1 MCDDDDNDD
10 DDFWKELAS
19 DINNGL
25 NDENEY
31 CKEDF
36 VNSGWDSDSESL
48 MLEQQALSASRPTAK
63 THKTK
68 PKKCD
73 DSTSHYHCYCL
84 RSTDFKYRNKNYV
97 GFTVNPERRLKQHNG
112 IRKGGAWKTRRGG
125 RPWEFVVLVSGFPTH
140 KMALQF
146 EWAWQHPGK
155 SLLVRATIGEDAAK
169 TLQRKRATLGQMCM
183 LKTLLE
189 LCPDLYD
196 RNQLTLNFLN
206 QDCRAKYESAVAM
219 KTLPQAVIAA
229 NLLSIHEGGK
239 KRRILSSAAD
249 AEGLPPAPPLPEA
262 PVVAI
267 RMVSSLSEMPF
278 WVTRNGKRRAEPTI
292 NTPIN
297 QRPQKSNAATA
308 QSSTAAATEAE
319 ANSVIEIVDNTATT
333 NPEVIENATII
344 NDEKSHKGIG
354 DLYRRCCNSE
364 LLGDTSS
371 SEDEREHKN
380 DKRTR
385 STALEGDDDD
395 SDDDDSDDDNISFLT
410 ASIKEIHMR
419 TSPADSSSSSED
431 SDNSAFIDNPNYRA
445 RKERELEVGWGKVN
459 AAFSTLTEV
468 ITIDYDSSDGSVDDF
483 LDHSKESATAKIGTL
498 SLEEKIDDLTAS
510 NNDRSSEDG
519 DVDDDSANTFMSTVY
534 PEKKPD
540 ALMAMKNNPP
550 PPRRNDGETRG
561 PFVTCGVTTR
571 RPQTNKTVRSDALEK
586 GEDSDYSSVF
596 FIGGNENDID
606 NPSSEEDNSFES
618 SSMLSPSSLDRTT
631 KRMSIVDLCTP

>member
-1 MCDDDDNDD
+1 MCDDDDNED

-36 VNSGWDSDSESL
+36 DNSGWDSDSESS
-48 MLEQQALSASRPTAK
+48 MLQQQALSASRPTTA
-63 THKTK
+63 HKTK

-84 RSTDFKYRNKNYV
+84 RSMDFKYRNKNYV

-169 TLQRKRATLGQMCM
+169 TLQRKRATAGQMCM

-196 RNQLTLNFLN
+196 RNQLTLNFLK
-206 QDCRAKYESAVAM
+206 QDCKANYDSAVAM
-219 KTLPQAVIAA
+219 KALPQAVIAA
-229 NLLSIHEGGK
+229 NILSIKEGGK
-239 KRRILSSAAD
+239 KRRILSAAAD

-267 RMVSSLSEMPF
+267 RVVSSLSEMPF
-278 WVTRNGKRRAEPTI
+278 WVTRNGKRRAEPNNNKT
-292 NTPIN
+292 TN
-297 QRPQKSNAATA
+297 QSPQKCKNTT
-308 QSSTAAATEAE
+308 QSSAPVPAE
-319 ANSVIEIVDNTATT
+319 ANSVIEIVDNAATT
-333 NPEVIENATII
+333 NPEVIETAISI
-344 NDEKSHKGIG
+344 NDKESHKGIG
-354 DLYRRCCNSE
+354 DLYRRCCNFE
-364 LLGDTSS
+364 FLGDTSS
-371 SEDEREHKN
+371 SEEERETKN

-385 STALEGDDDD
+385 STALEDDSDDD
-395 SDDDDSDDDNISFLT
+395 SDDDDISFLT
-410 ASIKEIHMR
+410 ASIKDIHMR
-419 TSPADSSSSSED
+419 TFTSDSSSSSQD
-431 SDNSAFIDNPNYRA
+431 SDNGDFIDNPKYRV
-445 RKERELEVGWGKVN
+445 RKEREFEVGWGKVN
-459 AAFSTLTEV
+459 AAFSTLTNV
-468 ITIDYDSSDGSVDDF
+468 ISIEDDSSHGSVDE
-483 LDHSKESATAKIGTL
+483 LLAHPKESATAKIGTL
-498 SLEEKIDDLTAS
+498 SLEEKINDLTAS

-519 DVDDDSANTFMSTVY
+519 DNDGDSANTFTSTVSLEE
-534 PEKKPD
+534 EKLD
-540 ALMAMKNNPP
+540 ALMAVEENQPPPP
-550 PPRRNDGETRG
+550 PPRRNDGKTRG
-561 PFVTCGVTTR
+561 PFVACGVTTR
-571 RPQTNKTVRSDALEK
+571 RPQTNKTVRSD
-586 GEDSDYSSVF
+586 GSDVDSVF
-596 FIGGNENDID
+596 FIGGNKSDGE
-606 NPSSEEDNSFES
+606 NPSSEEDSSFS
-618 SSMLSPSSLDRTT
+618 STSMLSPLSLDQATKT